1 MTGWVRLILERY
13 GQKVTVQTGE
23 TTVDVRAFLQPVPE
37 RSERA
42 REEATPIGWVDV
54 RLWLYLGQMALE
66 ETDTHWRVMVTDDGV
81 GFDPAAA
88 VADGAIGLG
97 NVRRRLSRFPG
108 CGIHIQSAPGQGTRV
123 VLTYRKEPPK
133 GGTPI

>member
-1 MTGWVRLILERY
+1 MTGWVRQILERY

-54 RLWLYLGQMALE
+54 RLWLYLGQTALE
-66 ETDTHWRVMVTDDGV
+66 EGEALAWEATRFRVRSCRPYYIGNALSHYW
-81 GFDPAAA
+81 AALEQEREA
-88 VADGAIGLG
+88 AE
-97 NVRRRLSRFPG
+97 
-108 CGIHIQSAPGQGTRV
+108 CGS
-123 VLTYRKEPPK
+123 
-133 GGTPI
+133 

>member
-1 MTGWVRLILERY
+1 MTGWVRQILERY
-13 GQKVTVQTGE
+13 GQKVTVQAGE

-66 ETDTHWRVMVTDDGV
+66 ETDTLGWNGWTFRVRSCRPYYV
-81 GFDPAAA
+81 GD
-88 VADGAIGLG
+88 
-97 NVRRRLSRFPG
+97 RLSHYWAVLEREREAAG
-108 CGIHIQSAPGQGTRV
+108 CGS
-123 VLTYRKEPPK
+123 
-133 GGTPI
+133 